1 MPFTIRYISCPTY
14 TIICSSS
21 ITSFNLEFTCRACD
35 EKVKIGSLC
44 PCISR
49 GKNGLIRSSI
59 TCPEPSLNRTLT
71 ISTPVI
77 GYCPRKVVVAVI
89 VGKEALLFWMPEVSV
104 EQISRRNTALLEHIT
119 AAYGASI
126 PRQHQ

>member
-21 ITSFNLEFTCRACD
+21 ITSFKLEFTCRTRNK
-35 EKVKIGSLC
+35 EMKIGSLC

-49 GKNGLIRSSI
+49 GKQTLIRRRI
-59 TCPEPSLNRTLT
+59 ACPEPYLNRTLT

-104 EQISRRNTALLEHIT
+104 EDE
-119 AAYGASI
+119 I
-126 PRQHQ
+126 PGINQFQR